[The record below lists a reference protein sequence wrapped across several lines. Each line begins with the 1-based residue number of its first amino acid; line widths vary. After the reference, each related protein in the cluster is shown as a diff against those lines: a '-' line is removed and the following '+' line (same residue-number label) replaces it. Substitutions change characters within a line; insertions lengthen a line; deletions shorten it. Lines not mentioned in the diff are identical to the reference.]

1 MPKLWPLG
9 ALTLINIL
17 RPLPPVFPHLTA
29 PWQAT
34 AYSRPTRQPSQAS
47 QVGLAQAPVE
57 FLLRTWSQCIC
68 ILVCTLQEWSH
79 YFPQSYGAPSL
90 SPTASKVKCFGDSSS
105 RYQTLRLGNLTWG
118 SELSL
123 MLGNLCDAIIFQCV
137 GHPLSGYGICL
148 YCLFPSHFG
157 FFFVFGYRLSFL
169 VGSSLFCQWLFRS
182 CDFGVFM
189 KGG

>member
-1 MPKLWPLG
+1 MHMYPCVHPPRVESLFPSVLWSSF
-9 ALTLINIL
+9 T
-17 RPLPPVFPHLTA
+17 
-29 PWQAT
+29 
-34 AYSRPTRQPSQAS
+34 QPYCLQSQMLW
-47 QVGLAQAPVE
+47 G
-57 FLLRTWSQCIC
+57 FLLQI
-68 ILVCTLQEWSH
+68 
-79 YFPQSYGAPSL
+79 
-90 SPTASKVKCFGDSSS
+90 
-105 RYQTLRLGNLTWG
+105 QTLRLGNLTWG

-137 GHPLSGYGICL
+137 GHPLSGYGICS

-189 KGG
+189 KGGWAKSFYSAILFRNLP